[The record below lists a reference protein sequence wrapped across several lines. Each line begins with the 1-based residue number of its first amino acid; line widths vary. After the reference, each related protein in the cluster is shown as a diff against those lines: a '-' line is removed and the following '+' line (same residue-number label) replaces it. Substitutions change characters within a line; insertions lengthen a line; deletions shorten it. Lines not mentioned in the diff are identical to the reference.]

1 MNASRMTFG
10 EHLMQFALS
19 IDFIESNC
27 YDLVQQLIA
36 RYLKQ
41 QLGATQVGLFEG
53 HVVSNQPGMLTVW
66 SEPTLRVSECLKDTQ
81 GQYARQLG
89 LALGDVRNLWVV
101 SRKDEPLSPSNSG
114 VDYWEEGRP
123 SKKLPPFSVSA
134 AGSSCRTAIYMT
146 TRDAGDRPN
155 GVLLVE
161 LANPVRPTQTLR
173 NEMQLLADSVGLL
186 HATDASTREQRD
198 GTNRAIDRLG
208 DLVRQLELDTGPRP
222 LLFFAS
228 SHRADTEVLKAIH
241 DVLKEFDDHV
251 FVQHWGDMHQ
261 PGNINAQLV
270 DKIRRAQYGICYLSE
285 PAEPAASEEKGP
297 RFRDNPNV
305 LVEAGM
311 LHMVTNTGTGTTTGW
326 IPIRELDSPAVPFDL
341 SNERQVIVVRDDAGA
356 FQKPQFKDDLREK
369 LAALFNVRTAEPQDD
384 D

>member
-1 MNASRMTFG
+1 MNAARMTFG

-19 IDFIESNC
+19 VDFIEPNC
-27 YDLVQQLIA
+27 YELVQQLINK
-36 RYLKQ
+36 YLKL
-41 QLGATQVGLFEG
+41 QLGARQIGLFEA
-53 HVVSNQPGMLTVW
+53 HVVSNQPGMSTVW
-66 SEPTLRVSECLKDTQ
+66 SDPTLRVSECLKDAQ

-89 LALGDVRNLWVV
+89 LALGEVRNLWVV
-101 SRKDEPLSPSNSG
+101 SRKDEPLSPGNPG
-114 VDYWEEGRP
+114 IDYWEEGRP
-123 SKKLPPFSVSA
+123 VRKLPPFSVSP
-134 AGSSCRTAIYMT
+134 AGTGCRTAIYMT

-155 GVLLVE
+155 GTFLVE
-161 LANPVRPTQTLR
+161 LSNPVRPTQALR
-173 NEMQLLADSVGLL
+173 SEMQLLADAVGLL
-186 HATDASTREQRD
+186 HATDAGTREQRD

-228 SHRADTEVLKAIH
+228 SHRADAEVLKAIH
-241 DVLKEFDDHV
+241 EVLKEFDDHV

-261 PGNINAQLV
+261 PGNINTQLV

-285 PAEPAASEEKGP
+285 PAEPSASGEKVP

-311 LHMVTNTGTGTTTGW
+311 LHMVTNTGNGTTTGW

-356 FQKPQFKDDLREK
+356 LQTPQFKQDLRDK
-369 LAALFNVRTAEPQDD
+369 LAALFNVRTAEPPDD